1 MYDALTAGAMDK
13 LMDKGV
19 GQQVRA
25 CAACLRAQSARQK
38 GKQCPFWALTADAV
52 AVLLSNCAPDASRCA
67 RLMCAQPLAAA
78 DVLAC
83 AACVALC
90 SL

>member
-13 LMDKGV
+13 LMDKGA

-38 GKQCPFWALTADAV
+38 GKQCPFGALTADAV
-52 AVLLSNCAPDASRCA
+52 AVLLSNFAPD
-67 RLMCAQPLAAA
+67 MCLPAHLT
-78 DVLAC
+78 C
-83 AACVALC
+83 G
-90 SL
+90 